1 MLICFMGFRGCSY
14 CKESNCNAGDLGSV
28 PRLGRSP
35 GEGNGYP
42 LQYSG
47 LENSTN
53 RAWWATVHGSNSCKE
68 SDMTEWL
75 SVSLFSMFY
84 MVLEKT
90 VECPLDSKEI
100 KPVNLK
106 GNQSWILIGRTNAEA
121 WLLWPP
127 DAKSCIIG
135 KDLDGGKD
143 WGQKEKRVT
152 EDEMVGWHHCF
163 NGHEFGQ
170 TLEDSEGQRDLVCCS
185 PWSHKESDMTEQL
198 NWTDIYTCVFLFCLI
213 CLYFVFYSFLAASC
227 LFPWNILSGRQRNTF
242 CLNECYIKIAVI
254 ITSFFGTSFH
264 PFYANSV

>member
-68 SDMTEWL
+68 SDMTERL

-90 VECPLDSKEI
+90 FESPLNNKI

-106 GNQSWILIGRTNAEA
+106 GNQTSILVGRPDAEA
-121 WLLWPP
+121 ETPVFWSP
-127 DAKSCIIG
+127 DA
-135 KDLDGGKD
+135 
-143 WGQKEKRVT
+143 E
-152 EDEMVGWHHCF
+152 
-163 NGHEFGQ
+163 N
-170 TLEDSEGQRDLVCCS
+170 
-185 PWSHKESDMTEQL
+185 
-198 NWTDIYTCVFLFCLI
+198 
-213 CLYFVFYSFLAASC
+213 
-227 LFPWNILSGRQRNTF
+227 
-242 CLNECYIKIAVI
+242 
-254 ITSFFGTSFH
+254 
-264 PFYANSV
+264 